1 MATVLKIL
9 MSIDKKLQVLKS
21 VTNTLHL
28 RNGEEKKNLRKKQP
42 NSNKMPNSLTA
53 SLVTTYL
60 MTQTNKKK

>member
-1 MATVLKIL
+1 
-9 MSIDKKLQVLKS
+9 VLKS

-28 RNGEEKKNLRKKQP
+28 RNVEEKMNLRKKQP
-42 NSNKMPNSLTA
+42 NSNKMPNSLTD